1 MSNGS
6 KLNDMLDD
14 LINQK
19 PENAQVNF
27 HDYLQGKMREVMGNV
42 PSNVVKNSDKQENEE
57 N

>member
-1 MSNGS
+1 MSENS

-42 PSNVVKNSDKQENEE
+42 PSEVAKDSDQQDNEE